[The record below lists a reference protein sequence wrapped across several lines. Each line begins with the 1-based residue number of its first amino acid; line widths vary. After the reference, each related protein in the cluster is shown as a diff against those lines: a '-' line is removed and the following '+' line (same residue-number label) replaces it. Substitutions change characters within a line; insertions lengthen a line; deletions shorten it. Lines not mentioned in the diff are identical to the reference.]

1 MWSPQSELW
10 TSSASQ
16 LYYRRWHLCFY
27 FILYIRRTECKHLPS
42 LPWRSVLKERRIG
55 LLVVND
61 SGSSSHGP
69 GTFTTDDCK
78 KGQSCSRIW
87 EILKSQW
94 QKGGPS
100 GWGRGWAAGR
110 RRIRESWDSKVARNM
125 VPYRPVIYLMI
136 SVPNHPSIFWP
147 MMQELGL

>member
-10 TSSASQ
+10 TSLASW

-27 FILYIRRTECKHLPS
+27 FLLYIRRTEHKHLPS

-87 EILKSQW
+87 ETLKSQW

-110 RRIRESWDSKVARNM
+110 RRIHETARL
-125 VPYRPVIYLMI
+125 PGTWSPI
-136 SVPNHPSIFWP
+136 
-147 MMQELGL
+147 GLLFTWWSQFQITLLYFDLWCKN